1 MFVLG
6 KAKDLSRRHIT
17 GRPQRRWGDVFAQ
30 APVSPKGWLTEPRK
44 AAIAANGDM
53 T

>member
-1 MFVLG
+1 MTYN
-6 KAKDLSRRHIT
+6 HIPE
-17 GRPQRRWGDVFAQ
+17 RPQIQKGSGLVFAE

-44 AAIAANGDM
+44 AAIAANGDV